1 MAREYYEKYNPKNET
16 RVLLQ
21 HVISIVDDYARQ
33 GLTLTLRQLYY
44 QLVSKDLIRNEEKQ
58 YKRIGEIVSRA
69 RRGGWLDWEALED
82 RVRVPRRPSEF
93 RDLDELVQAALNSY
107 RLPRMKGQETYVELW
122 VEKDALAGVLLPIA
136 NRYHVTLMVNRG
148 YSSTSAM
155 KEAGERIR
163 ATAMEL
169 EVDRACVL
177 YLGDLDPSGEDM
189 VRDVGERLDEYTNRG
204 RIFKIVEKNSEKDIE
219 VETDA
224 ARAKR
229 MPYIDVEVRKLAL
242 TMAQV
247 EEYEPPP
254 NPAKTTDSRFE
265 KFQQQHGDESW
276 EVDALPPSV
285 LRDII
290 ETELDELI
298 DDQKVEEIR
307 EQEKLDKELLTKA
320 VASLRKKRKS

>member
-1 MAREYYEKYNPKNET
+1 MAREFYEQYRPKDET

-21 HVISIVDDYARQ
+21 YIISIVEDYAQQ

-58 YKRIGEIVSRA
+58 YKRVGEIVSRA

-136 NRYHVTLMVNRG
+136 NKYHVTLMVNRG

-169 EVDRACVL
+169 EVDKACVL

-189 VRDVGERLDEYTNRG
+189 VRDVAERLDEYTNRG
-204 RIFKIVEKNSEKDIE
+204 RIFEIVEKDGKRDIQA
-219 VETDA
+219 ETDA
-224 ARAKR
+224 ARSKR
-229 MPYIDVEVRKLAL
+229 MPYIDVEVKKLAL
-242 TMAQV
+242 TMDQV
-247 EEYEPPP
+247 EEHEPPP

-265 KFQQQHGDESW
+265 KFQQKHGDESW
-276 EVDALPPSV
+276 EVDALPPAV

-298 DDQKVEEIR
+298 DEEKVAEIR
-307 EQEKLDKELLTKA
+307 DQEQKDKELLTKA
-320 VASLRKKRKS
+320 VASLRKKRK